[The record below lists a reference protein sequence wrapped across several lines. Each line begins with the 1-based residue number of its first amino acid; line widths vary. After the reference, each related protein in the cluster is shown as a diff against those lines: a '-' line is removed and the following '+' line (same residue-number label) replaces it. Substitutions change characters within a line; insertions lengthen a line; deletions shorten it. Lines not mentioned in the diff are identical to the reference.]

1 MLQFD
6 IFYESLE
13 NNNNQLH
20 NEKPHSFASSLLT
33 WQIILYHYTFRE
45 PNVNIVFGIHRINK
59 LSQKAIAGPHRAIFF
74 LVHVQ

>member
-20 NEKPHSFASSLLT
+20 NEKHHSFASSLLT